1 MYATTYSQ
9 YVIMSVEMNKF
20 SVWLQQEIDTRGWNQ
35 AELHRKSGLSRTI
48 ISDVLSGKVSPGF
61 DFCVAIGQAFH
72 LPGDQVLRL
81 AGLLPPVPAKT
92 EQHEKLLYMY
102 DQLNKQDQETVLSM
116 MRFLLSK

>member
-81 AGLLPPVPAKT
+81 AGLLPPVPART
-92 EQHEKLLYMY
+92 EQHEQLLYL
-102 DQLNKQDQETVLSM
+102 LNQMNEEQKADLLFYA
-116 MRFLLSK
+116 RFLLQK